1 MTTPSEA
8 AMAAAAEA
16 QLEIEDQR
24 WPKRLERGIGCETGK
39 LHLLKYS
46 ECMSRSYLFDS
57 HVNAF

>member
-16 QLEIEDQR
+16 RLEIEDER

-46 ECMSRSYLFDS
+46 SRLPTA
-57 HVNAF
+57 HWH

>member
-8 AMAAAAEA
+8 AMVVAAEA
-16 QLEIEDQR
+16 RLEVEYEQQPKQLEQA
-24 WPKRLERGIGCETGK
+24 IGCKTGK

-57 HVNAF
+57 NVNTF